1 MCGIIGAI
9 ANRPVSDILLAGLAK
24 LEYRGYDSAGITTL
38 EANTLSTTKA
48 KGKVSE
54 LNKALQN
61 KALSGTIGVGHTR
74 WATHGAPCEKNAH
87 PHESCDS
94 ISIVHNGIIENYQ
107 ELKTKLQ
114 KEGYVFKSDT
124 DTEVVAHLLESII
137 AGQQNTIT
145 ALRELCSQIQ
155 GAYALGIIIKNQP
168 DTLYAVRCNSPLIIG
183 VGIKENFISSDLAA
197 LLPVTPTYMI
207 LEEGD
212 IACITTDNIAIYN
225 QQGNQV
231 ARAITEST
239 EQVLAT
245 SKENYRHF
253 MQKEIHQQPGT
264 IQDTLA
270 NYTHNDETLI
280 SAFGEQAQ
288 QYFQTAKR
296 VHLIAC
302 GTSFHAA
309 MTARYWIESIANIPC
324 QVDIASEYRYRD
336 IAVTPDTLFVA
347 FSQSGE
353 TADTLAALAIAKKY
367 NYLATL
373 GICNIPTSTLV
384 RETDLRF
391 ITKAGI
397 EIGVAATKTFTAQ
410 LVAALLLAYALA
422 KYNKPDNT
430 KELPLLETAPIH
442 ISKLLELNNTIEDIA
457 SDFANCTSTLYI
469 GRNDLYPIAME
480 GALKLKEISY
490 IHAEAYAAGELKHG
504 ALALIDEKMPVIVL
518 APSNSL
524 FEKTCANIQEIKA
537 RGGNVYVITDNKDY
551 FKQQDVTIIPMPTM
565 HKSLQ
570 PLLYT
575 IPMQLLSYHIAVI
588 KGTDVDQPRNLA
600 KSVTVE

>member
-38 EANTLSTTKA
+38 ETNTLSTTKA

-61 KALSGTIGVGHTR
+61 KELSGTSGVGHTR

-137 AGQQNTIT
+137 ANQKNTIT
-145 ALRELCSQIQ
+145 ALRELCSKIQ

-183 VGIKENFISSDLAA
+183 AGIKENFISSDLAA
-197 LLPVTPTYMI
+197 LLPVTPNYMI

-212 IACITTDNIAIYN
+212 IACITTDNIEIYN

-231 ARAITEST
+231 TRAITEST

-253 MQKEIHQQPGT
+253 MQKEIHQQPST

-336 IAVTPDTLFVA
+336 IAVTPGTLFVA

-422 KYNKPDNT
+422 KYNKLDNT
-430 KELPLLETAPIH
+430 KELPLLETAPSH
-442 ISKLLELNNTIEDIA
+442 ISKLLELNNTIAEIA
-457 SDFANCTSTLYI
+457 SDFANCTSALYI